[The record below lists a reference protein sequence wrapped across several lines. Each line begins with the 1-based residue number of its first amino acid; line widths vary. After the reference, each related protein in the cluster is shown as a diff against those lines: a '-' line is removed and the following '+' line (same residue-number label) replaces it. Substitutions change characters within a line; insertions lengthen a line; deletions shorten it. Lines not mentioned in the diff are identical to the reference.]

1 MSAHDP
7 TPYRA
12 KRMKPARWFREFG
25 WRHLVMAVVVAF
37 ALFPVIVVISA
48 SFNPRGGIQSQKLIP
63 SSLTLDNYRALTG
76 DKNVPFYHWMRNTVV
91 ISGVAALAN
100 TFLSALAAYSFS
112 RMRFKGRRSGLLA
125 ILLVQM
131 FPITLLMVA
140 IFLMMQNI
148 GGIFPA
154 VGLGT
159 QLGLILVYMGGA
171 LGVNTWL
178 MKGFF
183 DTVPRS
189 LDESA
194 LIDGATHWQIF
205 WRIILPLAAPVLAVV
220 AMLGFITA
228 VNEYVLASV
237 LLRDVNDFP
246 LSVGLF
252 RFIDND
258 FGAEWGPFAA
268 GALLS
273 AVPVVVLFQFLQRFI
288 VSGLTAG
295 AVKE

>member
-1 MSAHDP
+1 MSRNDP
-7 TPYRA
+7 TTYRA
-12 KRMKPARWFREFG
+12 KRMKPARWFREYG
-25 WRHLVMAVVVAF
+25 WRHLVMAAVVAF

-48 SFNPRGGIQSQKLIP
+48 SFNPRGGIQSQKFIP
-63 SSLTLDNYRALTG
+63 STLTLDNYRALTG
-76 DKNVPFYHWMRNTVV
+76 DQNVPFYHWMRNTVI

-100 TFLSALAAYSFS
+100 TFLSALAAYAFS
-112 RMRFKGRRSGLLA
+112 RMRFRGRRGGLLV

-159 QLGLILVYMGGA
+159 QMGLILVYMGGA

-288 VSGLTAG
+288 VSGLPAG
-295 AVKE
+295 AAKA

>member
-1 MSAHDP
+1 MSRNDP
-7 TPYRA
+7 TTYRA
-12 KRMKPARWFREFG
+12 KRMKPARWFREYG
-25 WRHLVMAVVVAF
+25 WRHLVMAAVVAF

-48 SFNPRGGIQSQKLIP
+48 SFNPRGGIQSQKFIP
-63 SSLTLDNYRALTG
+63 STLTLDNYRALTG
-76 DKNVPFYHWMRNTVV
+76 DQNVPFYHWMRNTVI

-100 TFLSALAAYSFS
+100 TFLSALAAYAFS
-112 RMRFKGRRSGLLA
+112 RMRFRGRRGGLLV

-159 QLGLILVYMGGA
+159 QMGLILVYMGGA